1 MFKNDTIAAI
11 ATASS
16 GGSIAIIRV
25 SGPDAIELTKKH
37 IRLAKGTLS
46 EAQSHTIHYGH
57 VMDGDEVLDE
67 VMVSVFKAPRSYTT
81 EDVVEINCHG
91 GQVVVYRVLDLLL
104 QNGIRAAEP
113 GEFTKR
119 AFMNGR
125 IDLSQA
131 EAVME
136 LIETKSELS
145 RKNAVNHLNGNIKN
159 KISSLRAILL
169 HQIAAIEAAL
179 DDPEHMS
186 LEGGMEL
193 LVENV
198 DFLLSETDRLIDS
211 FEDGRR
217 LSEGIHTVIVGKP
230 NAGKSSVLNRLLGQ
244 ERAIVTEIAGTT
256 RDVIEESMKLGSVAL
271 NICDT
276 AGIHKTEDKIEQIG
290 VRKSLE
296 EIDRAEL
303 ILYVVDSSDLFGEE
317 DEEIIEAVRDKTCVL
332 IINKND
338 LHTEPNTDAYKERIK
353 NLHMVSVSA
362 LTGDGFEKLGE
373 VIEKLFFAKNN
384 FNGEE
389 IVITSLRQ
397 KNCIV
402 LAHEALMKV
411 KQSIED
417 EMPEDFYSIDM
428 MDAYAYLGEVIGEE
442 IKDDLADEIFS
453 KFCMG
458 K

>member
-1 MFKNDTIAAI
+1 MYKNDTIAAI
-11 ATASS
+11 ATASN

-25 SGPDAIELTKKH
+25 SGPDAIALTEPH
-37 IRLAKGTLS
+37 IRLSKDTLS
-46 EAQSHTIHYGH
+46 NALSHTIHYGH
-57 VMDGDEVLDE
+57 VVDGDEVLDE
-67 VMVSVFKAPRSYTT
+67 VMVSVFKAPKSYTT

-145 RKNAVNHLNGNIKN
+145 RKNAVNHLNGNIKT
-159 KISSLRAILL
+159 KIQSLRAILL

-193 LVENV
+193 LIQNV
-198 DFLLSETDRLIDS
+198 DFLLTETDSLIHS

-256 RDVIEESMKLGSVAL
+256 RDVIEESLKLGSVAL

-276 AGIHKTEDKIEQIG
+276 AGIHKTEDLIEQIG
-290 VRKSLE
+290 VKRSLE

-303 ILYVVDSSDLFGEE
+303 ILYVIDSSDEFSEE
-317 DEEIIEAVRDKTCVL
+317 DEEIINAIQNKKCIL

-338 LHTEPNTDAYKERIK
+338 LNSEPNLKPYLNRLSDVTS
-353 NLHMVSVSA
+353 VSVSA
-362 LTGDGFEKLGE
+362 LTGDGFKELGE
-373 VIEKLFFAKNN
+373 VIEKLFFAKND
-384 FNGEE
+384 FSGEE
-389 IVITSLRQ
+389 VVITSLRQ

-402 LAHEALMKV
+402 LAHEALTKV
-411 KQSIED
+411 KQSIEA